1 MNEIRLF
8 AVLSIAT
15 VFAACE
21 TSLPE
26 NTPVG
31 ETRWLQQNWSAGE
44 RFWFHHATQG
54 TSTLPVPY
62 AWFVALE
69 RPQLSLFG
77 DPQLLSDPDYL
88 RRFGFIPSPDTLDVD
103 DASLREYGYSPEDER
118 SYTARRIA
126 GYGERESACYDEA
139 APTRNPDRLPVGFVR
154 TCNVKNPTTGEDLR
168 DQIGLTCAACH
179 TGHLEFNGVSLRIDG
194 APAVIDLGKV
204 RETLELA
211 LAYTKHVPFR
221 FGRFADRVLGPDHTA
236 EQNAQL
242 KRDFAKLLAKGKK
255 LNQITAP
262 VFEKSVEEG
271 FTRLD
276 ALNRIG
282 NQVFFEDLLAAD
294 RDHSEA
300 LSNLIA
306 ISAPVSFPYIWD
318 TPWFA
323 WVQYDASILQPM
335 VRNAGEALGVAAMV
349 NLTKPGPDLYR
360 SLVQVDGLYEMEQ
373 LLAGENPWPSDGE
386 EPSFRGLQAPKWPED
401 VLGEIDPA
409 KSAMGEELYR
419 EICQGCHLPPV
430 NGYAEPH
437 QDVTFWDPMFWTE
450 PNQAGERYLKFSKYR
465 KGSKF
470 ANFVAIDYVGTDPAQ
485 ARVIVERKVK
495 VSEHLGVDPSAVE
508 CTETK
513 GAIVTET
520 SFAAALAV
528 VVEKTVDKWYDDHD
542 VDPATRE
549 RMNGYR
555 VNCVQAEMY
564 YKARPLNGVWATAPF
579 LHNGSVPNLHELLS
593 PAKERSETFYLGSR
607 LFDPEK
613 VGYRTE
619 PLGGGFKLDTTEPG
633 NSNKGHEFRHGSL
646 GNGTIGRL
654 LAPDEREA
662 LIEYLKTL

>member
-1 MNEIRLF
+1 MSRIR
-8 AVLSIAT
+8 AIGALSIAAVT
-15 VFAACE
+15 AACAP
-21 TSLPE
+21 SLPE
-26 NTPVG
+26 NTPVR
-31 ETRWLQQNWSAGE
+31 EARWLQQNWSAGE

-62 AWFVALE
+62 LWFVALE
-69 RPQLSLFG
+69 RPQLSPFS

-88 RRFGFIPSPDTLDVD
+88 QRFGFIPSPDTLDAD
-103 DASLREYGYSPEDER
+103 DASLRQYGYSAGDEKV
-118 SYTARRIA
+118 YAARRIA
-126 GYGERESACYDEA
+126 GYGERESTCYDEA
-139 APTRNPDRLPVGFVR
+139 KNPDRLPVGLVR
-154 TCNVKNPTTGEDLR
+154 TCHVKNPTTGENLP

-194 APAVIDLGKV
+194 APAVTDLGKF
-204 RETLELA
+204 RETLGLA
-211 LAYTKHVPFR
+211 LVYAKYVPFR
-221 FGRFADRVLGPDHTA
+221 FGRFADRVLGPDRTD
-236 EQNAQL
+236 EQTAQL
-242 KRDFAKLLAKGKK
+242 KQAFDNLLQKGGQLKE
-255 LNQITAP
+255 ITDP
-262 VFEKSVEEG
+262 VFENNVEEG

-282 NQVFFEDLLAAD
+282 NQVFFQDLLALD
-294 RDHSEA
+294 QGHSEA
-300 LSNLIA
+300 LSNLAPIT
-306 ISAPVSFPYIWD
+306 APVSFPYIWD
-318 TPWFA
+318 TSWFA

-335 VRNAGEALGVAAMV
+335 VRNAGEALGVSAMV

-373 LLAGENPWPSDGE
+373 LLAGENTWPSDDE
-386 EPSFRGLQAPKWPED
+386 KPSFSGLRPPQWPED
-401 VLGEIDPA
+401 VLGAIDPA
-409 KSAMGEELYR
+409 KSAKGEELYR

-430 NGYAEPH
+430 NGYAGQR

-450 PNQAGERYLKFSKYR
+450 PNRAGERYLRFTKYR
-465 KGSKF
+465 KGARF
-470 ANFVAIDYVGTDPAQ
+470 ANLVAIDYVGTDPAQ
-485 ARVIVERKVK
+485 ASVMVERKVK
-495 VSEHLGVDPSAVE
+495 LPEHLAIDPSAVE
-508 CTETK
+508 CRGTN

-528 VVEKTVDKWYDDHD
+528 VVEKTTEKWYDDHD
-542 VDPATRE
+542 IDPATRE

-555 VNCVQAEMY
+555 RNCIQGEMY

-593 PAKERSETFYLGSR
+593 PAEERSETFYLGSR

-613 VGYRTE
+613 VGYVTE
-619 PLGGGFKLDTTEPG
+619 AIAGGFELDTTKPG
-633 NSNKGHEFRHGSL
+633 NSNKGHEFKDAPL